1 MDTLVLYKATQK
13 FLFGIERLVS
23 RTLSAVVLD
32 KMQLESRQSAV
43 KQQVGME
50 EFVCRGLVSQLL
62 GVISMEAV
70 AMVGDATS
78 IRTAAITA
86 IKIDFMVFLLILL
99 LILI

>member
-1 MDTLVLYKATQK
+1 M
-13 FLFGIERLVS
+13 S

-62 GVISMEAV
+62 GVISTEAV
-70 AMVGDATS
+70 AMVGEATS
-78 IRTAAITA
+78 IRTAVIAT
-86 IKIDFMVFLLILL
+86 IKIDFMVFLLILCI
-99 LILI
+99 ILI